1 MNQDDRARI
10 WQLVNLVNQAYSSSY
25 PSMDG
30 GNEAKQADYLRQAH
44 KLCPPVVNSLHET
57 CADCGQP
64 VYQAPRFWDHVGMG
78 EVRHIAQP
86 QFEQPGV
93 EWTQEKPLDN
103 MGWYCAE
110 DRTGMKYMVYV
121 EDGKT
126 WSWLSKH
133 EQGTVDDFV
142 WWYGPL
148 NMPYRKKVK

>member
-1 MNQDDRARI
+1 MNEKGKALV
-10 WQLVNLVNQAYSSSY
+10 WQLANLVNQIYALRY
-25 PSMDG
+25 PTMDG
-30 GNEAKQADYLRQAH
+30 KNEAQQEELFRQAH
-44 KLCPPVVNSLHET
+44 KLCPQVISTLHET
-57 CADCGQP
+57 CAACGQP

-78 EVRHIAQP
+78 EVRHPAEP
-86 QFEQPGV
+86 QLEQPGA
-93 EWTQEKPLDN
+93 EWTQEKPIDN

-133 EQGTVDDFV
+133 EQGTVNDFV

-148 NMPYRKKVK
+148 NMPYRKK